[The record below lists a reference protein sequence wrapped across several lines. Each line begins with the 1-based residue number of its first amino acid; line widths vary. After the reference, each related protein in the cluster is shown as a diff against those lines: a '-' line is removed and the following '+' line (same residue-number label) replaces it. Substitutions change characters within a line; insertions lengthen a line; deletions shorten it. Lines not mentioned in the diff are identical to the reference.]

1 MESLVATLNDKLVDW
16 WTFQCIHI
24 LATVVCNHYV
34 FYFSLW
40 NSGERLVLSYC
51 IFKVHFSS
59 GFLLTFIY
67 FFFNLTLLYFR
78 VSEAG
83 SRPRSERRSIRIRS
97 NDDSDDEEP
106 GSSYSFS
113 PTPSATPSAPPS
125 APTPA
130 TNGSYYSG
138 PFKAV
143 YDFESGKKSLCNI
156 FVQIIL

>member
-1 MESLVATLNDKLVDW
+1 MNISMYTHTCN
-16 WTFQCIHI
+16 CS
-24 LATVVCNHYV
+24 VCNHYV
-34 FYFSLW
+34 FLQLW
-40 NSGERLVLSYC
+40 LQRNSGERLVLSYC

-106 GSSYSFS
+106 GSSYSLS
-113 PTPSATPSAPPS
+113 STPSATPSAPPS